1 MTRTN
6 RCLLLALTLSTVST
20 LAFAQAGDQEG
31 AAPGYPATPTTQY
44 PYQQPAPIQQPATT
58 QQPAPIQRTTGGQQY
73 PQQYQQYPQQYQQP
87 NQQYPQPNQQY
98 QQQYQQPNQQYQQPA
113 PIQRTTGGQQNQ
125 QQYPQQNQQYPQ
137 QYPQN
142 QQYPQQYQQ
151 QYPQQNQQQYPQQNQ
166 QPAPTQGARGAK
178 QKANPDYQNHFISQV
193 TAGQVI
199 APAHGTA
206 SAVPATGV
214 FLRVAQGASVRVDEI
229 NDTEMKLDVT
239 RGVANVAVHNS
250 VKRAELLVDLP
261 GGETAMVKDGFYTF
275 NASTDTMRVLKGEAY
290 GYPGDHMSRKPIKVK
305 EKHAI
310 YYNGPESKV
319 FEFDPSEVVGDLVPF
334 GPPQGASMGSG
345 GFDDGYGDQAYGTG
359 VPYDWYL
366 NAEPYWWSYPY
377 WWDPGWDW
385 GFGLGWGW
393 GWGGWGGWG
402 GYGWGRWGYGGW
414 GRYGGYGRWG
424 GYGGRGYGGWGGHP
438 GGFGGG
444 GFHGGG
450 GVAAG
455 HGGAR

>member
-1 MTRTN
+1 MTWNN

-20 LAFAQAGDQEG
+20 LAFAQAGDQEST
-31 AAPGYPATPTTQY
+31 APGYPSTPTTQY
-44 PYQQPAPIQQPATT
+44 PYQQPAPIQ
-58 QQPAPIQRTTGGQQY
+58 RTTGG
-73 PQQYQQYPQQYQQP
+73 
-87 NQQYPQPNQQY
+87 QQY
-98 QQQYQQPNQQYQQPA
+98 QQQYQQP
-113 PIQRTTGGQQNQ
+113 
-125 QQYPQQNQQYPQ
+125 YPQQNQQT
-137 QYPQN
+137 
-142 QQYPQQYQQ
+142 
-151 QYPQQNQQQYPQQNQ
+151 
-166 QPAPTQGARGAK
+166 APTQAAGNA
-178 QKANPDYQNHFISQV
+178 QQSTNPDYQNHFFSHV

-214 FLRVAQGASVRVDEI
+214 FLRVAQGASVRLDDL
-229 NDTEMKLDVT
+229 NDTELKLEVT
-239 RGVANVAVHNS
+239 RGVANVAIHNS
-250 VKRAELLVDLP
+250 VKNAELLVDLP

-290 GYPGDHMSRKPIKVK
+290 AYPSDHMSRKPIKIK

-310 YYNGPESKV
+310 YYNGPQSKV

-334 GPPQGASMGSG
+334 GPPQGASMGGG
-345 GFDDGYGDQAYGTG
+345 GFDDGYGNQAYGTG

-366 NAEPYWWSYPY
+366 NEEPYWWSYPY

-393 GWGGWGGWG
+393 GWRGWGGWG

-414 GRYGGYGRWG
+414 GRYGGWG
-424 GYGGRGYGGWGGHP
+424 DRGGWGGHP
-438 GGFGGG
+438 GGVAGG

-450 GVAAG
+450 GGGHAG
-455 HGGAR
+455 GGR